1 MDIPVHP
8 DQQARIDQ
16 FLETQKEGVVEILAV
31 TAPVD

>member
-16 FLETQKEGVVEILAV
+16 FLETQKEEKEKKEDERV
-31 TAPVD
+31 

>member
-16 FLETQKEGVVEILAV
+16 FLETQKEEN
-31 TAPVD
+31 DDKMQE

>member
-16 FLETQKEGVVEILAV
+16 FLETQKEEKEEKEDERV
-31 TAPVD
+31 